1 VTANG
6 RRLAPRRLT
15 IPALAALS
23 AGCFMALASGPADAS
38 AAPSV
43 INASLNDVSCTA
55 ANSCMAVGWFLGRIQ
70 GTSGYQNF
78 TLAEKWN
85 GSTWTVVPSPS
96 PRLPGGGALFTSVSC
111 TSGTSCVAVGQTQVF
126 TEPGGFTVLH
136 PLAESWNG
144 TTWSIVP
151 TPNLAHSGASLNGV
165 SCTSPSACMAV
176 GNEGAP
182 KNSTLFTLAE
192 QWNGTAWKF
201 MPTPPPLTPGGTAL
215 ATVSCTAPGSCMAAG
230 YYGYNNGTGTS
241 VTLAEQWNGTSWQQ
255 RTTPTPGRSGTLAG
269 VACTAATACMST
281 GGHSVL
287 TGNLVSATLAE
298 QWNGTSWQQRTT
310 PTPGRSGT
318 LAGVAC
324 TAATACMSTGGH
336 SVPTGNL
343 VSATLAEQWNGT
355 SWKVV
360 PSPNSPGAGADGL
373 NGVACPAA
381 AACMA
386 VGSGV
391 DQTGESGFNVA
402 EAWNGTSWSLL
413 RTPNPGS
420 TNDELRGVA
429 CATSS
434 SCMAVGDFTGIGN
447 EMTLA
452 EAWNG
457 TAWSVVTTPHP

>member
-281 GGHSVL
+281 GGHSV
-287 TGNLVSATLAE
+287 
-298 QWNGTSWQQRTT
+298 
-310 PTPGRSGT
+310 
-318 LAGVAC
+318 
-324 TAATACMSTGGH
+324 
-336 SVPTGNL
+336 PTGNL